1 MEKKINQAI
10 IIAGILLTTAFLG
23 IQWFLKSGGRDLSA
37 NQIESRLEFGATY
50 MTMNNP
56 FFEIIDDEIRSV
68 VEGHGDVLITRDP
81 ALHQDKQIEQIYEL
95 IDRRVAAIF
104 LNPVDWKGVKPALEA
119 AKEAGIPVIA
129 VDAPVYDSDLVTCTV
144 VSDNYDAG
152 VQCGQHLLE
161 NHQGGSI
168 VLLEHPGAKSAQDR
182 IQGFLDTI
190 EGDPRFQIVGRE
202 ACEGQLELAM
212 PAMERQLAKNPRINI
227 VMALNDP
234 SAMGAMAALEDYGRL
249 DRVSVYGVDG
259 SPEAKSMI
267 TEGNMTATSSQFPN
281 RIGQIAVEQAY
292 QIIGGTW
299 SGEEKEIQV
308 PVSLI
313 TRQNVEEYGTDGW
326 K

>member
-1 MEKKINQAI
+1 MEKKINRAI
-10 IIAGILLTTAFLG
+10 IIAGILLTVAFLG
-23 IQWFLKSGGRDLSA
+23 IQWLLKSGGRDLSA
-37 NQIESRLEFGATY
+37 NQTESRLEFGATY

-68 VEGHGDVLITRDP
+68 AEGRGDVLITRDP
-81 ALHQDKQIEQIYEL
+81 ALSQEKQIEQIYEL
-95 IDRRVAAIF
+95 IDRKVAAIF

-119 AKEAGIPVIA
+119 AKKAGIPVIA
-129 VDAPVYDSDLVTCTV
+129 VDTPVYDTDLVTCTV

-152 VQCGQHLLE
+152 VQCGKHLLDH
-161 NHQGGSI
+161 HQGGKI

-190 EGDPRFQIVGRE
+190 DGDSRFQIVGRE

-212 PAMERQLAKNPRINI
+212 PAMERQLAQHSDVNI

-234 SAMGAMAALEDYGRL
+234 SAMGAMAALEDYGML
-249 DRVSVYGVDG
+249 EKVSVYGVDG
-259 SPEAKSMI
+259 APEARSMI
-267 TEGNMTATSSQFPN
+267 AEGNMTATSSQFPN
-281 RIGQIAVEQAY
+281 RIGQIAVDKAY
-292 QIIGGTW
+292 QIIDGTW
-299 SGEEKEIQV
+299 RGEEKEIQV

-313 TRQNVEEYGTDGW
+313 TRDNVAQYGTDGW